1 MRPMD
6 QEKYQPW
13 VSLLFW
19 KCLCNALAP
28 WYDCRVY
35 APFMFLLISQRTV
48 VQAHT
53 HNAREQKNVLFPW
66 KSDGSPV
73 GLRLNLFCFFRG
85 IKPVFWM
92 LFTSQE
98 KQQDDMKPQNIL
110 PKGIQVG
117 FWLPYMSRALSATC
131 SWGDLFDQGI
141 TSGTYC
147 KNDKI

>member
-53 HNAREQKNVLFPW
+53 HNAREQKNVFLLIIR
-66 KSDGSPV
+66 SEEGSQAETTHNV
-73 GLRLNLFCFFRG
+73 FCLIFLG
-85 IKPVFWM
+85 ILDF
-92 LFTSQE
+92 
-98 KQQDDMKPQNIL
+98 N
-110 PKGIQVG
+110 
-117 FWLPYMSRALSATC
+117 AL
-131 SWGDLFDQGI
+131 GI
-141 TSGTYC
+141 TLVPKYRCRRPQCDFPGSYHNHRA
-147 KNDKI
+147 KNICIVAAGAQHHNTMSLTRRFVSS